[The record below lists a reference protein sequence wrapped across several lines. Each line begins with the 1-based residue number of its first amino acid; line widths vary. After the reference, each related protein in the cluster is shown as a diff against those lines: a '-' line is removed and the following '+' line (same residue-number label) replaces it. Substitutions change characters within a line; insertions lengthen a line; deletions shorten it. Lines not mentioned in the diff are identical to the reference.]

1 MKIRTLFVII
11 VFLISFLF
19 FPVDSYSKGGG
30 REAEAGEGAAEEV
43 ENPVRDLDIK
53 EATMEAIM
61 GAVGVMEVIIMDFS
75 FLESMVMAI
84 VAISSEVTA
93 IPAIQG

>member
-1 MKIRTLFVII
+1 MWPFVLHSYFPRVI
-11 VFLISFLF
+11 VI
-19 FPVDSYSKGGG
+19 PK
-30 REAEAGEGAAEEV
+30 AEAGEAAAEEV

-84 VAISSEVTA
+84 VAIFTEVTA
-93 IPAIQG
+93 IPAIRG

>member
-1 MKIRTLFVII
+1 MIVI
-11 VFLISFLF
+11 
-19 FPVDSYSKGGG
+19 PKAEA
-30 REAEAGEGAAEEV
+30 EAEAGEGAAEEV

-61 GAVGVMEVIIMDFS
+61 GVVGVMEVIIMDFS

-84 VAISSEVTA
+84 VAIFTEVTA

>member
-1 MKIRTLFVII
+1 MIVI
-11 VFLISFLF
+11 
-19 FPVDSYSKGGG
+19 PK
-30 REAEAGEGAAEEV
+30 AEAGEGAAEEA

-53 EATMEAIM
+53 EAIMEATM
-61 GAVGVMEVIIMDFS
+61 GAVGVMEGIIMDFS

-84 VAISSEVTA
+84 MAIFTEMTA

>member
-1 MKIRTLFVII
+1 MIVI
-11 VFLISFLF
+11 
-19 FPVDSYSKGGG
+19 PKA
-30 REAEAGEGAAEEV
+30 EAEAGEGAAEEV

-75 FLESMVMAI
+75 FLESMAMAI
-84 VAISSEVTA
+84 VAIFTEVTA

>member
-1 MKIRTLFVII
+1 
-11 VFLISFLF
+11 
-19 FPVDSYSKGGG
+19 
-30 REAEAGEGAAEEV
+30 
-43 ENPVRDLDIK
+43 
-53 EATMEAIM
+53 MEAIM

-84 VAISSEVTA
+84 VAISTEATA

>member
-1 MKIRTLFVII
+1 MIVI
-11 VFLISFLF
+11 
-19 FPVDSYSKGGG
+19 PKA
-30 REAEAGEGAAEEV
+30 EAEAGEGAAEEV